1 MLILAADGMIS
12 LDEADE
18 GGGLGEVTMLIR
30 VSVEAEF
37 PIDEV
42 DEVREPGDVAM
53 LPLVLVL
60 VAKVGWVE

>member
-1 MLILAADGMIS
+1 M
-12 LDEADE
+12 
-18 GGGLGEVTMLIR
+18 
-30 VSVEAEF
+30 EAEF

-60 VAKVGWVE
+60 VAKVGWVVFGQEARVIMMDSGFWNKRLG